1 MNRRNFSK
9 SALAALALTS
19 LAHAN
24 NAQAVNVSVVNK
36 SARVRALS
44 QRLVKLKAQQLLQI
58 SPESTS
64 DSLIASEKILASHM
78 AFLVSSVPPAA
89 KKQLEAL
96 RASVT
101 LLMSQVAV
109 TATKDSLTLANK
121 TSLLTLAAAD
131 DLTTAMQSMAK
142 EKSADIVNM
151 AGRERMLSQR
161 LAKNFFLMAAKI
173 EGSDVGAK
181 IDADR
186 ALFSESLKK
195 LSSNTV
201 ADAKI
206 KQEISVLAGR
216 FKKYDELLA
225 DKSEKA
231 MGKAHLS
238 NVATLSEQVLASA
251 HEVTGLFEDLLKV
264 KEAA

>member
-9 SALAALALTS
+9 STLAVFAFTS
-19 LAHAN
+19 LAQAN
-24 NAQAVNVSVVNK
+24 NAQAISVAVVNK
-36 SARVRALS
+36 SARVRGLS

-58 SPESTS
+58 SPEATS
-64 DSLIASEKILASHM
+64 DSLIASEKLLASHM

-101 LLMSQVAV
+101 LLMAQVAV

-121 TSLLTLAAAD
+121 TSLETLVAAD
-131 DLTTAMQSMAK
+131 ELTTAMQSMAK
-142 EKSADIVNM
+142 EKNTDIVHM

-161 LAKNFFLMAAKI
+161 MAKNYFLMAARI
-173 EGSDVGAK
+173 ESSDAGVK

-186 ALFSESLKK
+186 ALFSENLKK
-195 LSSNTV
+195 LSASSA

-206 KQEISVLAGR
+206 KQELNVLSGR

-225 DKSEKA
+225 DKSDKA
-231 MGKAHLS
+231 MSKANLTS
-238 NVATLSEQVLASA
+238 LATLSEQVLASA
-251 HEVTGLFEDLLKV
+251 HEVTGMFEDVLKV